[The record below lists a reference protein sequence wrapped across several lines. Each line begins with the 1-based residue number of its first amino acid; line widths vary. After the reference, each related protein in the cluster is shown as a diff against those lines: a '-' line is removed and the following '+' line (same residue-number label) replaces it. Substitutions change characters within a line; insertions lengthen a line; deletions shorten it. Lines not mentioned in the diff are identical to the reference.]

1 MNESRLQGA
10 NMKLTITQIA
20 LGTLIALTTA
30 FVIAWDPTTFH
41 IRIPLPGD
49 GAFQIIFNPD
59 LKEVVASCL
68 SILVLLLGLAVL
80 GFSIARLVE
89 QTREQPSE
97 KSLKLAITQIALG
110 ALITVAALLVV
121 FWGFPTS
128 YFYQLPGGER
138 QGIFFNPE
146 REFVMA
152 QQLTGLQF
160 LLGLAVLG
168 CSIVQFLKVRGSKI
182 F

>member
-1 MNESRLQGA
+1 MNESRLKGA

-30 FVIAWDPTTFH
+30 FVIAWDLTTFR
-41 IRIPLPGD
+41 IRIPLSGD
-49 GAFQIIFNPD
+49 GSFEIIFNPD
-59 LKEVVASCL
+59 LKEVGASCL
-68 SILVLLLGLAVL
+68 NILVLLLGLAVL
-80 GFSIARLVE
+80 GFSIAQLVE
-89 QTREQPSE
+89 QAREQPSE

-128 YFYQLPGGER
+128 YFYQLSGGER
-138 QGIFFNPE
+138 QIFFFNPGPQ
-146 REFVMA
+146 FVIA

-160 LLGLAVLG
+160 LLGLATLG

>member
-1 MNESRLQGA
+1 
-10 NMKLTITQIA
+10 MKLTITQIA

-30 FVIAWDPTTFH
+30 FVIAWDPNTFH
-41 IRIPLPGD
+41 IHIPLPGD
-49 GAFQIIFNPD
+49 VAFQIIFNPD

-80 GFSIARLVE
+80 GFSIAQLVE
-89 QTREQPSE
+89 QAREQPSE
-97 KSLKLAITQIALG
+97 KSLKLAITKIALG
-110 ALITVAALLVV
+110 GLITVAALLVV

-138 QGIFFNPE
+138 QIFFFNPGPQ
-146 REFVMA
+146 FVMA
-152 QQLTGLQF
+152 GRLTGLQF